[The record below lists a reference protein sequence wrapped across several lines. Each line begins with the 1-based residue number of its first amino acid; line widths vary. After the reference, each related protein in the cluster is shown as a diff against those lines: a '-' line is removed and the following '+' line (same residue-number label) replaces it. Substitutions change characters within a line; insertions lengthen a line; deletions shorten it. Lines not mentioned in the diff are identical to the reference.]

1 MNLNKKKIEF
11 LPQMMKN
18 RLYNFSRA
26 LDEKIGVN
34 KVSLNPA
41 EKQEIS
47 VLKNV
52 NKGKVAYVIGNG
64 PSVRLSD
71 IEKLSQEITFCANR
85 FYLTYDS
92 TDFRPSYYLVSDPQM
107 IEDFGAEIIKKS
119 SSKNFIVSIFRPK
132 LSGEYYWLPMTPTAP
147 FMFSTDISQN
157 LSSGGAVIVAGIQIA
172 YYMGIRK
179 IVLYGIDHNFEF
191 SLLKNNTSHYNQAV
205 GDNNHFIPNYRSGTS
220 WCPPDM
226 GLIENSIKNCDKFL
240 RTKGGWLKNGT
251 RGGKLEVCERID
263 IDKFL

>member
-1 MNLNKKKIEF
+1 MNLNKLKIDF
-11 LPQMMKN
+11 LPQTAKN
-18 RLYNFSRA
+18 YLYNYYRFI
-26 LDEKIGVN
+26 DEKLCMYRT
-34 KVSLNPA
+34 SLNSN
-41 EKQEIS
+41 EKQDI
-47 VLKNV
+47 LAFKDI
-52 NKGKVAYVIGNG
+52 NKDKIAYIIGNG
-64 PSVRLSD
+64 PSVQLSEL
-71 IEKLSQEITFCANR
+71 EKLNRNITFCANR
-85 FYLTYDS
+85 FYLAYES
-92 TDFRPSYYLVSDPQM
+92 MEFRPTYYLVSDPQM
-107 IEDFGAEIIKKS
+107 IEDFGDEIIQKS
-119 SSKNFIVSIFRPK
+119 LSQTFIISIFRPK